1 MKRMKRK
8 KQKKS
13 GSGICKQTALRKSLL
28 IGKKNLDAWLGL
40 GLVLRLSYPNND
52 SSPYTNPQ
60 SAPNPCINP
69 KMDHDHPYGH
79 PLERTIINSQ
89 PIFHIPHIQ
98 RS

>member
-52 SSPYTNPQ
+52 SSP
-60 SAPNPCINP
+60 CINP
-69 KMDHDHPYGH
+69 KMDHNHPYGN
-79 PLERTIINSQ
+79 PLETTIINSQ
-89 PIFHIPHIQ
+89 LIFHISHIQ
-98 RS
+98 RL